1 MFLPSSARD
10 CPLHLAAFVVPLLAL
25 LALSA
30 PAIAQTP
37 APPLTLVSPG
47 ARQPLESIEAEGR
60 RLVPLRAL
68 ASLFQLDLR
77 DDTATGTLALRSGE
91 QEVLL
96 TAGERLVSVD
106 GRLVSLGSPPRQID
120 GRWWVPLD
128 FINRA
133 LSAIADRR
141 VEVRPRSGLVL
152 IGEVDVPRVAARYRP
167 RARTGRLSVETTPG
181 TAHRIIEEPGRLRIR
196 FEADAIDVVRL
207 SPARGEIVRS
217 IEVDADLPGLTV
229 ELGPA
234 FDSFRVTQ
242 PTAAGGEARL
252 VIDLLS
258 ADAAASAGTA
268 GGAARP
274 GAERAS
280 AGTRPARPAGP
291 AVRARPGA
299 SPAPRPSDA
308 PRSGGERPDAEAL
321 PDFAAAPTI
330 RTIVVDAGHGGTD
343 EGAHGP
349 DGTLEKNVTLGV
361 ARRLRA
367 ALEARLGARVIL
379 TRTGDTVVPIDE
391 RAAVA
396 NNNKADLFISLHA
409 NSSRSVAR
417 RGAEVFYLSIDEYGA
432 EAREVAEREAPLLS
446 VVGGGSREIDI
457 VEWEMAQARHVDRSA
472 RLAELVEDE
481 LRQRVPMSPRAI
493 QQAPFRVLVGA
504 NMPAVLVE
512 MGFISNPDQER
523 QLTAAA
529 FQNEVVDAVIAA
541 VLRFRD
547 YLERLPSMPADDEAV
562 GDAAT
567 GMGDAPASQA
577 SGQS

>member
-1 MFLPSSARD
+1 MSS
-10 CPLHLAAFVVPLLAL
+10 LFAL
-25 LALSA
+25 LALSGLA
-30 PAIAQTP
+30 TAQSP

-106 GRLVSLGSPPRQID
+106 GRLVSLGSSPRQIG

-141 VEVRPRSGLVL
+141 LEVRPRSGLVL

-252 VIDLLS
+252 VLDLLS

-291 AVRARPGA
+291 AARARPGA
-299 SPAPRPSDA
+299 SPAPRPGDA
-308 PRSGGERPDAEAL
+308 PRPGGDSPDAEAL

-391 RAAVA
+391 RASIA

-409 NSSRSVAR
+409 NSSRSVTR

-446 VVGGGSREIDI
+446 VVGGGAREIDI

-472 RLAELVEDE
+472 RLVELVEDE

-523 QLTAAA
+523 QLTAAS

-547 YLERLPSMPADDEAV
+547 YLERLPSMPDDDEAV

>member
-68 ASLFQLDLR
+68 ASLFRLDLR

-217 IEVDADLPGLTV
+217 VEVDADLPGLTV

-268 GGAARP
+268 GGATRP

-291 AVRARPGA
+291 AARARPGA

-308 PRSGGERPDAEAL
+308 PRSGGDRPDAEAL

>member
-10 CPLHLAAFVVPLLAL
+10 RRVRTAAFVVSLLAL
-25 LALSA
+25 LAA
-30 PAIAQTP
+30 PRPVAAQAP
-37 APPLTLVSPG
+37 APPLTLVSPD

-68 ASLFQLDLR
+68 TALFELDLR
-77 DDTATGTLALRSGE
+77 DDTATGTLALGSGE

-96 TAGERLVSVD
+96 TAGERLVSAG

-120 GRWWVPLD
+120 GRWWVPLE

-133 LSAIADRR
+133 LAPIASRR

-167 RARTGRLSVETTPG
+167 LARAGRLSVETTPA
-181 TAHRIIEEPGRLRIR
+181 TSHRIIEEPGRLRIR
-196 FEADAIDVVRL
+196 FEADAVDVVRL
-207 SPARGEIVRS
+207 SPARGQIVRS
-217 IEVDADLPGLTV
+217 IEVDAELPGLTI

-234 FDSFRVTQ
+234 FDSFTVAQ
-242 PTAAGGEARL
+242 PAAAGGEARL
-252 VIDLLS
+252 VIDLRS
-258 ADAAASAGTA
+258 AAAAAGTA

-274 GAERAS
+274 APEGAT

-291 AVRARPGA
+291 AARARPGA
-299 SPAPRPSDA
+299 RPVRRPSDA
-308 PRSGGERPDAEAL
+308 ARPGGDRPGAEAL

-367 ALEARLGARVIL
+367 AIEARLGARVIL

-409 NSSRSVAR
+409 NSSLSVAR
-417 RGAEVFYLSIDEYGA
+417 RGAEVFYLSIAEYGA
-432 EAREVAEREAPLLS
+432 EAREVAEREAPFLT
-446 VVGGGSREIDI
+446 VIGGGAREIDI

-481 LRQRVPMSPRAI
+481 LRQRVPMSPLAI

-512 MGFISNPDQER
+512 MGFISNPTQER
-523 QLTAAA
+523 QLAAAA
-529 FQNEVVDAVIAA
+529 FQNEVVDALIAA

-547 YLERLPSMPADDEAV
+547 YLERLPSMPADDEAA

-567 GMGDAPASQA
+567 GVGGAPASQA

>member
-1 MFLPSSARD
+1 MLLPSSVRD
-10 CPLHLAAFVVPLLAL
+10 RPLSITRFFVSLLVLLAV
-25 LALSA
+25 AASA
-30 PAIAQTP
+30 GAQSATP
-37 APPLTLVSPG
+37 QLTLVSPG
-47 ARQPLESIEAEGR
+47 ARQPLESIEVEGQR
-60 RLVPLRAL
+60 MVPLRAL
-68 ASLFQLDLR
+68 AALFDLGLR
-77 DDTATGTLALRSGE
+77 DDTATGTLALGAGPRE
-91 QEVLL
+91 ILL
-96 TAGERLVSVD
+96 TAGERLVSAG
-106 GRLVSLGSPPRQID
+106 GRLVSLGSPPRQMD

-133 LSAIADRR
+133 LSLVADRR

-152 IGEVDVPRVAARYRP
+152 IGEVDVPRLAARYRP

-181 TAHRIIEEPGRLRIR
+181 TAHRILEEPGRLRIR
-196 FEADAIDVVRL
+196 FEADAVDVVRL

-217 IEVDADLPGLTV
+217 IEIDRELPGLTI

-242 PTAAGGEARL
+242 PSAAGGAARL
-252 VIDLLS
+252 VIDLLA
-258 ADAAASAGTA
+258 ADASAFAATA
-268 GGAARP
+268 GDAVRP
-274 GAERAS
+274 GAGRA
-280 AGTRPARPAGP
+280 ARTRPARPAGP
-291 AVRARPGA
+291 AARARPGA
-299 SPAPRPSDA
+299 SPSGRATDAARP
-308 PRSGGERPDAEAL
+308 GGGRPDAAL

-330 RTIVVDAGHGGTD
+330 RTIVIDAGHGGAD
-343 EGAHGP
+343 EGARGS
-349 DGTLEKNVTLGV
+349 DGTLEKDVTLGV

-367 ALEARLGARVIL
+367 AIEARLGARVIL
-379 TRTGDTVVPIDE
+379 TRTGDTLVPIDE

-409 NSSRSVAR
+409 NSSLSRTR
-417 RGAEVFYLSIDEYGA
+417 RGAEVFYLSIAEYGA

-446 VVGGGSREIDI
+446 VVGGGAREIDI

-512 MGFISNPDQER
+512 MGFISNPAQEVE
-523 QLTAAA
+523 LTAAA
-529 FQNEVVDAVIAA
+529 FQNEVVDALIGA

-547 YLERLPSMPADDEAV
+547 YLERLPALPADSEAV
-562 GDAAT
+562 GDPAT
-567 GMGDAPASQA
+567 GTGDPAASQA
-577 SGQS
+577 SGQL

>member
-1 MFLPSSARD
+1 MLLPSSVRD
-10 CPLHLAAFVVPLLAL
+10 RPPSITRFLVSLLVLLAV
-25 LALSA
+25 AASA
-30 PAIAQTP
+30 GAQS

-47 ARQPLESIEAEGR
+47 ARQPLESIEVEGR
-60 RLVPLRAL
+60 RMVPLRVLAAL
-68 ASLFQLDLR
+68 FDLDLR
-77 DDTATGTLALRSGE
+77 DDTATGTLALGAGE

-96 TAGERLVSVD
+96 TAGERLVSAG
-106 GRLVSLGSPPRQID
+106 GRLVSLGSPPRQLD

-128 FINRA
+128 FISRA
-133 LSAIADRR
+133 LAPIADRS

-152 IGEVDVPRVAARYRP
+152 LGDVAVPRVAARYRP

-181 TAHRIIEEPGRLRIR
+181 TAHRILEEPGRLRIR
-196 FEADAIDVVRL
+196 FEADAVDVVRL

-217 IEVDADLPGLTV
+217 IEVDADLPGLTI

-234 FDSFRVTQ
+234 FDSFRVTR

-258 ADAAASAGTA
+258 ADASASVGTA
-268 GGAARP
+268 GNAGRP
-274 GAERAS
+274 GAGRAA
-280 AGTRPARPAGP
+280 AGTRPPGP
-291 AVRARPGA
+291 AARARPGA
-299 SPAPRPSDA
+299 SPAAADAARP
-308 PRSGGERPDAEAL
+308 GGGRPDAEAL

-330 RTIVVDAGHGGTD
+330 RTIVIDAGHGGAD
-343 EGAHGP
+343 EGARGAE
-349 DGTLEKNVTLGV
+349 GTLEKDVTLGV

-367 ALEARLGARVIL
+367 AIEARLGARVIL
-379 TRTGDTVVPIDE
+379 TRTGDTLVPIDE

-409 NSSRSVAR
+409 NSSLSRTR
-417 RGAEVFYLSIDEYGA
+417 RGAEVFYLSIAEYGA

-446 VVGGGSREIDI
+446 VVGGGAREIDI

-481 LRQRVPMSPRAI
+481 LRRRVPMSPRAI

-512 MGFISNPDQER
+512 MGFISNPTQEAE
-523 QLTAAA
+523 LTAAS
-529 FQNEVVDAVIAA
+529 FQNEVVEALIGA

-547 YLERLPSMPADDEAV
+547 YLERLPALPADSEAV
-562 GDAAT
+562 GDSAT
-567 GMGDAPASQA
+567 GVGAPAASQA